1 MGGRSDLDLQRF
13 AGRSWI
19 NMLFVGM
26 LFLIFGIIM
35 AVCRADS
42 IDIVVGIGGIL
53 LLLFGAAD
61 FGSYRGIT
69 RAGTAAVVAGI
80 VLLILSLYVEG
91 AVILGAG
98 VALAGLL
105 MICGTKRFLGVRLD
119 QGTVRRNRIGGIVLI
134 AAGVILAA
142 DIADLADTLM
152 LIIGIIMIVMGTLH
166 IIAALSMTGR
176 L

>member
-1 MGGRSDLDLQRF
+1 MGRGSDLNLQRF

-19 NMLFVGM
+19 NMLFVGV

-35 AVCRADS
+35 AVCRAGS
-42 IDIVVGIGGIL
+42 VDIVVGIGGIL
-53 LLLFGAAD
+53 LLLFGAVD

-69 RAGTAAVVAGI
+69 RAGTVAIAAGVVFL
-80 VLLILSLYVEG
+80 VLSLYMDG
-91 AVILGAG
+91 AVILGTG

-119 QGTVRRNRIGGIVLI
+119 RGTARRNQFGGVVLIVAGIVL
-134 AAGVILAA
+134 AANV
-142 DIADLADTLM
+142 ADLADTLM
-152 LIIGIIMIVMGTLH
+152 LIIGIIMIVMGALH
-166 IIAALSMTGR
+166 IIAALGMTGR